1 MSALSFQFR
10 LHSRHGG
17 PKSIAPCPNPGGPS
31 SESIGVEVL
40 GPEGIWQPL
49 QPSLTTPGFRLFLL
63 SLLLCQHHYL
73 VANAMELAIPLA
85 EVNGR
90 FEVSAAENWIIEAV
104 QGEFQLGL
112 APQACGLQGLVDPAQ
127 LAFLEQRMALCPV
140 SRNLPAT
147 VQKRI
152 TVTLDQQQSS

>member
-17 PKSIAPCPNPGGPS
+17 PKSIDPCPNPGGPS

-104 QGEFQLGL
+104 QGDFQLGL
-112 APQACGLQGLVDPAQ
+112 APKGWWIQPNWRSWSSAWPSAPCRATCR
-127 LAFLEQRMALCPV
+127 QR
-140 SRNLPAT
+140 SRNAS
-147 VQKRI
+147 R
-152 TVTLDQQQSS
+152 